1 MRGRLFFRRIPVGLR
16 PLIDMKWT
24 VLGFILLFSFGCSKN
39 AGDDLRSKEA
49 SAEMSA
55 YVGLYELA
63 ANQSD
68 AQDNPPRR
76 IILRGDGTFVE
87 GTMENPELNAG
98 TWQVPEEGTET
109 GDLVEDK
116 EVVLSYSKGQL
127 IDQVLISRLST
138 DDRLRMVAKI
148 VGKERAVIPLEQ
160 QDSFKKVLSGLHP
173 LIPFLIALSLLAMF
187 IWYFGSDSH
196 HNQRWIGTLLTLG
209 IVGFC
214 AYSVLPPEEK
224 IKRGMDLAGG
234 ARFTLKLEPGIEA
247 ELTPQDQDQAVDVL
261 NTRLNALGT
270 SDVKIAK
277 QGDDQI
283 IVDVPNSE
291 GQKIDDQRLQQLR
304 TILTQAAVLNFH
316 LSHIENDTPEVVSKI
331 KAGETPL
338 VLDSIV
344 LPFSMGNRSASWMEN
359 PRDPMLLEKLPGIKG
374 EDVSDA
380 WTYNEAGNWSIMV
393 SMKGQGKDALYEM
406 SSKNVNNGRSMAIV
420 LDDEIISAPG
430 FNEAIPGGTARITG
444 DFSKNE
450 AITLATSMKN
460 PLRSKPKVLYEE
472 YFPPTLAKSAINQGL
487 LAGAWGLG
495 LTALFMLLFYRFA
508 GFIALFGLSVNVVL
522 LFGIL
527 AIFQAD
533 FTLAGIAGV
542 ILTIG
547 IAIDANVLIYER
559 LREEMATG
567 KSLGTAIKAA
577 YEKAF
582 SAIFDAQITTLITAL
597 VLLWLAEGAIKGFAV
612 TLTIGILVS
621 LFSALLVTRVCFNWL
636 TTAETLRSLNFMK
649 VLGRRTFDF
658 LSAAKTS
665 RIISFALILTAIGVM
680 TMKGTKMLGIEFSGG
695 DQIRFQAATDTTS
708 QSVQDAIEGI
718 KLEKTATIQ
727 TLTPVG
733 GTGTIFSVRIDKGK
747 GSEAKALVA
756 AAGLADGEIQTQEV
770 SSVVA
775 GKMLNNS
782 LIALCAG
789 LIAIFIYVTFRFEF
803 SFALG
808 AIIALAH
815 DIVIAVG
822 ITVLSGREL
831 NLILVGAFLT
841 IAGYSINDTI
851 VVFDRIREGLRS
863 KRGNVKNIMN
873 LAINTTLTRTLL
885 TSLTTLLTVSC
896 LFAFGGPALSDF
908 SFAIIIGVII
918 GTYSSIFVASPI
930 VYWWAVRSK
939 TNLRREVLDS
949 EQETA
954 PPAATGS

>member
-1 MRGRLFFRRIPVGLR
+1 
-16 PLIDMKWT
+16 MKWT
-24 VLGFILLFSFGCSKN
+24 VFGFILLFSFGCSKN
-39 AGDDLRSKEA
+39 AGEELRSKEA

-55 YVGLYELA
+55 YVGVYELTA
-63 ANQSD
+63 DQSD
-68 AQDNPPRR
+68 TQDSSSRR

-87 GTMENPELNAG
+87 GTMENPDLNTG
-98 TWQVPEEGTET
+98 TWQVPQGGTEA
-109 GDLVEDK
+109 GDLVENQ
-116 EVVLSYSKGQL
+116 EVALTYSKGPL
-127 IDQVLISRLST
+127 IDQVFISRLSA
-138 DDRLRMVAKI
+138 DDRLSMVAKI
-148 VGKERAVIPLEQ
+148 VAKEREAIPLAQ

-173 LIPFLIALSLLAMF
+173 LIPFLIALSLLGMF
-187 IWYFGSDSH
+187 IWYFGTDSDH
-196 HNQRWIGTLLTLG
+196 KQRWIGTLLTLG

-214 AYSVLPPEEK
+214 VYSVLPPEEK

-291 GQKIDDQRLQQLR
+291 GQKIDDQRLKQLR

-316 LSHIENDTPEVVSKI
+316 LSHIENGTPEVVSKI
-331 KAGETPL
+331 KAGENPL

-344 LPFSMGNRSASWMEN
+344 RPFRKDMGNA
-359 PRDPMLLEKLPGIKG
+359 RDKMLLEKEPGIRG
-374 EDVSDA
+374 EDVTDA

-393 SMKGQGKDALYEM
+393 SMKGRGKDALYEM
-406 SSKNVNNGRSMAIV
+406 SRNNVNNGRSMAIV

-444 DFSKNE
+444 DFNKTE

-460 PLRSKPKVLYEE
+460 PLRSKPQVIYEE

-508 GFIALFGLSVNVVL
+508 GIIALLGLSVNVIL

-636 TTAETLRSLNFMK
+636 TTAETLRSLKFMK

-665 RIISFALILTAIGVM
+665 RFISFALILTAIGVI

-695 DQIRFQAATDTTS
+695 DQIRFQAATGTSS
-708 QSVQDAIEGI
+708 QSVKDAIAGMTLI
-718 KLEKTATIQ
+718 KTANIQ

-747 GSEAKALVA
+747 GSEAKALIA
-756 AAGLADGEIQTQEV
+756 DKGLAEGEIQTQEV

-775 GKMLNNS
+775 GKMLRNS
-782 LIALCAG
+782 LYALCAG
-789 LIAIFIYVTFRFEF
+789 LLAIFIYVTFRFEL

-808 AIIALAH
+808 AIIALVH
-815 DIVIAVG
+815 DLVIAIG

-863 KRGNVKNIMN
+863 KRGEVKDIMN
-873 LAINTTLTRTLL
+873 LAINTTLSRTLL

-908 SFAIIIGVII
+908 SFAIIIGIVI
-918 GTYSSIFVASPI
+918 GTYSSIFVASPV
-930 VYWWAVRSK
+930 VYWWAARSK
-939 TNLRREVLDS
+939 TNLRREVLDA